1 MGEKGEE
8 IVRLE
13 ELCWCLDG
21 PALCEAITGETWVSY
36 KVHLEH
42 DKALRK
48 AFDLRVELATYFVG
62 QLLLHAA
69 MCSGRSYNCID
80 RLQRTFASYTTLVG
94 MAYNPH
100 LPQLV
105 RAAVVDLILVL
116 YLDRYPQLQ
125 SSGRPKL
132 PEELWVYSM
141 ESSNKPRPRRKSSK
155 NYTEVQ
161 HDGTPL
167 VRPLKLSDETALPKF
182 VLHPSHSLA
191 NDPDPFNSFP
201 SHFKFF
207 LLRNLGNQ
215 YMKSF
220 NNGCV
225 VHGHRKENVLA
236 SSMSSLIAA
245 LLSFGF
251 QSSTSNFQ
259 ELVPILVRTLDGRS
273 DVERMVKANK

>member
-1 MGEKGEE
+1 M
-8 IVRLE
+8 RLE

-116 YLDRYPQLQ
+116 YLDR
-125 SSGRPKL
+125 
-132 PEELWVYSM
+132 
-141 ESSNKPRPRRKSSK
+141 
-155 NYTEVQ
+155 
-161 HDGTPL
+161 
-167 VRPLKLSDETALPKF
+167 
-182 VLHPSHSLA
+182 
-191 NDPDPFNSFP
+191 
-201 SHFKFF
+201 
-207 LLRNLGNQ
+207 
-215 YMKSF
+215 
-220 NNGCV
+220 
-225 VHGHRKENVLA
+225 
-236 SSMSSLIAA
+236 
-245 LLSFGF
+245 
-251 QSSTSNFQ
+251 
-259 ELVPILVRTLDGRS
+259 
-273 DVERMVKANK
+273 